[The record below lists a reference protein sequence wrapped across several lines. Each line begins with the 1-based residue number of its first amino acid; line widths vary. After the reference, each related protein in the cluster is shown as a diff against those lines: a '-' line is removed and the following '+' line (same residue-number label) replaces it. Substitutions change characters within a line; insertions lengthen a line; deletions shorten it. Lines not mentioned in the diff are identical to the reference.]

1 MVKCI
6 DTPLNHRKVYYVTIY
21 TSSYIHK
28 MGQLDCSYQTDQIK
42 SKFKL
47 LTILAVCM
55 TLNASK

>member
-47 LTILAVCM
+47 LTISAVCM
-55 TLNASK
+55 TL